1 MQFSSGFLRT
11 KILFIFTVFIKHKNI
26 SVLIKVFYVPRWF
39 LRPFWKEYEHRAVCS
54 VSWGA
59 SRCCQAKTK
68 KILPSSDERR
78 RCKVRGQGGVNY
90 CFKIPT
96 SLMLRKLKLAA
107 ISCFVGRLHAQ
118 QGCPSHREQFSWS
131 DKPSESGWVT
141 HQRHWNWSIA
151 SQRTLHLIRFYL
163 FIKS

>member
-1 MQFSSGFLRT
+1 MRFSSRFLRT
-11 KILFIFTVFIKHKNI
+11 EILFIFTIFIKHKNR
-26 SVLIKVFYVPRWF
+26 SVLIKVFCVRRWF
-39 LRPFWKEYEHRAVCS
+39 LRPFWKEYEHRAVRS
-54 VSWGA
+54 VSSGE
-59 SRCCQAKTK
+59 SRCCLAKSK

-78 RCKVRGQGGVNY
+78 RCKVPGQGGVNY
-90 CFKIPT
+90 CFKIPA
-96 SLMLRKLKLAA
+96 SLMLRKPKLVA

-141 HQRHWNWSIA
+141 HQCHWNWSMA
-151 SQRTLHLIRFYL
+151 SQRMLHLIRFYL